1 MAKAGS
7 GGYRG
12 ERAGCSCVFGALGH
26 FTDSSTHRKAQPD
39 SSTHR
44 KAKPAGR
51 RAVTREVCARGPRS
65 AVASSVNAPVPPGE
79 SPTGSDCASIE
90 TSHAQRGGGTWT
102 DGLDCIDIDSTVAS
116 AFNLVPMESP
126 GAPRGQSHGSRTKGQ
141 QTRSLISSGACQ
153 ERGSSPPATRRP
165 SGHTSMRLKP
175 MRHSY

>member
-1 MAKAGS
+1 MQTGKS
-7 GGYRG
+7 MR
-12 ERAGCSCVFGALGH
+12 
-26 FTDSSTHRKAQPD
+26 
-39 SSTHR
+39 
-44 KAKPAGR
+44 
-51 RAVTREVCARGPRS
+51 RGPVRS
-65 AVASSVNAPVPPGE
+65 GLISKCPCSSWRKSYMGQ
-79 SPTGSDCASIE
+79 DCASIE